1 MSDAFLD
8 RIPGP
13 EREKIRKKMRSPEA
27 YERLRESVK
36 GPEDLEREMD
46 RAEKLAELSFALET
60 EPRMQEKVKTAIE
73 KDLNEKGIDAVI
85 DGHGQLPHG
94 VATMLLEGKFTV
106 AISAHPSTHED
117 AVALVPE
124 GNVHE
129 KIPLKKNIG
138 DAYAGAALR
147 KKD

>member
-36 GPEDLEREMD
+36 GPEDLQRKMD
-46 RAEKLAELSFALET
+46 KAEKLAELSFALET
-60 EPRMQEKVKTAIE
+60 EPRTREKVKTSIE
-73 KDLNEKGIDAVI
+73 KDLNERGIDAVV
-85 DGHGQLPHG
+85 DGHENLPHG
-94 VATMLLEGKFTV
+94 VATMLLEGKFSV
-106 AISAHPSTHED
+106 AVSAHPTTHED
-117 AVALVPE
+117 VIAIAPE

-129 KIPLKKNIG
+129 KIPLKQTIS
-138 DAYAGAALR
+138 DAYAEAALR
-147 KKD
+147 KKN